1 MDSLKIIAVGNPG
14 SGKSTVLNSLAGEVL
29 FKAGVNI
36 GQGLTFELDEATNKN
51 GHFLDTPGLADE
63 KLRKA
68 AGKAI
73 SDGLRKGGQYKVLFF
88 VTQEAGRV
96 NQQDAT
102 TLRLVLEA
110 APEIGTQYGVIVN
123 KISKPVLEKLKDK
136 KDDFLN
142 TLFAGIPDD
151 KRCVFSNV
159 AFFEKVIELEDR
171 ENVWPNPEELKDDS
185 GMSLLQFVHEKIPD
199 VQITSEK
206 VSDVKIDE
214 FEELNKKMEEM
225 AQEMLEKDK
234 KWKEERRKFE
244 EQRAEAAR
252 QIEQLK
258 KANKKKWW
266 QKGIWAPI
274 GGAIGMLGGPALAP
288 LIGQAVDQVTTK

>member
-1 MDSLKIIAVGNPG
+1 MAKFCNSFSKYILDFSIIICYF
-14 SGKSTVLNSLAGEVL
+14 GKCHD
-29 FKAGVNI
+29 FFFI
-36 GQGLTFELDEATNKN
+36 TFPCFE
-51 GHFLDTPGLADE
+51 
-63 KLRKA
+63 
-68 AGKAI
+68 
-73 SDGLRKGGQYKVLFF
+73 
-88 VTQEAGRV
+88 
-96 NQQDAT
+96 
-102 TLRLVLEA
+102 
-110 APEIGTQYGVIVN
+110 
-123 KISKPVLEKLKDK
+123 DK

-258 KANKKKWW
+258 KGRKKRKWY
-266 QKGIWAPI
+266 K
-274 GGAIGMLGGPALAP
+274 L
-288 LIGQAVDQVTTK
+288 